1 MKILLLSCSTGEG
14 HNSAAKAIGE
24 AAKRRKIEYV
34 IADPVAFASEKAKN
48 VVSSAY
54 NNMIKHTPKMFG
66 AVYKIGD
73 LFERTGVKSPIYFAN
88 ASYAENL
95 DKYIRSG
102 GFDAVICTHL
112 FGMESMTAVRHK
124 KNNPVPCYGVLT
136 DYTCIPFFAEP
147 SIDGYFIPHKDL
159 TAELAGKGFDKS
171 SLYPTGIPVS
181 SRFTSHIGKEKA
193 RTLLG
198 ISGEKKV
205 IMIMS
210 GGVGCEKIKELCS
223 EFLKIKDENLLI
235 YFFTGRNEK
244 MAEKLNRIYKS
255 NTRINIVPFTDK
267 VNMYMD
273 ASDVL
278 MTKPGGLSST
288 EAAVFGIPIVH
299 IMTIPGCETRNA
311 EFFARHNMSLR
322 ADNNADAVRCA
333 LKLAENKNMAET
345 MKGYQRLNTN
355 ADSADMILDRVTEN
369 GNF

>member
-1 MKILLLSCSTGEG
+1 
-14 HNSAAKAIGE
+14 
-24 AAKRRKIEYV
+24 
-34 IADPVAFASEKAKN
+34 
-48 VVSSAY
+48 
-54 NNMIKHTPKMFG
+54 
-66 AVYKIGD
+66 
-73 LFERTGVKSPIYFAN
+73 
-88 ASYAENL
+88 
-95 DKYIRSG
+95 
-102 GFDAVICTHL
+102 
-112 FGMESMTAVRHK
+112 
-124 KNNPVPCYGVLT
+124 
-136 DYTCIPFFAEP
+136 
-147 SIDGYFIPHKDL
+147 
-159 TAELAGKGFDKS
+159 
-171 SLYPTGIPVS
+171 
-181 SRFTSHIGKEKA
+181 
-193 RTLLG
+193 
-198 ISGEKKV
+198 
-205 IMIMS
+205 MIMS